1 MTQPRR
7 AIRGRIPPS
16 LLAFLIVEVAAFAG
30 ASLTHF
36 GVLMQG
42 YEHTQAG
49 IAEAVIAA
57 ALATAIVIGLLRPA
71 MSRVLG
77 LAAQG
82 FALLGTSVGVFSM
95 VRGFGP
101 RSVADL
107 AFHVGIAT
115 ILVAGLVVAFRLPER
130 DERRLDGGR

>member
-1 MTQPRR
+1 MRRTIPR
-7 AIRGRIPPS
+7 S

-30 ASLTHF
+30 ASLTHS

-57 ALATAIVIGLLRPA
+57 ALATAIVVGLLRPGT
-71 MSRVLG
+71 SRVLG
-77 LAAQG
+77 LSAQG

-101 RSVADL
+101 RSAADL

-115 ILVAGLVVAFRLPER
+115 ILVAGLVVAFRLPDR
-130 DERRLDGGR
+130 DETRPDGVK

>member
-1 MTQPRR
+1 MRTTIPR
-7 AIRGRIPPS
+7 S

-71 MSRVLG
+71 MSRTVG

-101 RSVADL
+101 HSAADL

-115 ILVAGLVVAFRLPER
+115 ILVAGLVVAFRLPDR
-130 DERRLDGGR
+130 DETRLDGAR